1 MTIDIKEMSEKDLK
15 QKIENIKAE
24 REKTANALKR
34 YEDELEKRKK
44 TMPLGIPSEG
54 KWCVNVTGV
63 PTISLFDESAM
74 SQSLNHFA
82 TEMSAQIHSEMMI
95 DWRKALVNSA
105 RGEPIDIEVLKP
117 FLRKGWVAM
126 DKSGRWFWFNE
137 VPELNTSNDFWYLVQ
152 GETGLCYHLFAFNI
166 KPAEDWTK
174 SLQECG
180 L

>member
-24 REKTANALKR
+24 REKTADALKR

-44 TMPLGIPSEG
+44 PMPLGIPSEG

-74 SQSLNHFA
+74 LQSLNHFA
-82 TEMSAQIHSEMMI
+82 TEMSAQIHSEMMT
-95 DWRKALVNSA
+95 DWRKALVNNA
-105 RGEPIDIEVLKP
+105 IGEPIDIKVLLP
-117 FLRKGWVAM
+117 LLRKGWVAM
-126 DKSGRWFWFNE
+126 SANRRWRWYSAKPFRDENGIYGVWSFL
-137 VPELNTSNDFWYLVQ
+137 VGTSVKELD
-152 GETGLCYHLFAFNI
+152 AFNI